1 MFQRR
6 LFIINEL
13 KKIKQQQKPC
23 EGNSEGYLAFKKRLK
38 LYATE
43 LATGGIYNEKTYG
56 RIQR

>member
-43 LATGGIYNEKTYG
+43 LATGGIYNDE
-56 RIQR
+56 QN